1 METGEKEFT
10 IDLRGRGG
18 GGSKLRD
25 LAPPP
30 DPPHGR
36 PDEVLTIRV

>member
-18 GGSKLRD
+18 GGANSETS
-25 LAPPP
+25 PPLQTLLMGGP
-30 DPPHGR
+30 MR
-36 PDEVLTIRV
+36 F